1 MPGSTRE
8 GCEGVRIE
16 GMRRMNI
23 FLLEGGRTV
32 SLGPNQMASQSC
44 ESQKSLGIGVH
55 DVESNVGRLMALSLA
70 IPVGRGR
77 HVALI
82 GLSVFFVIAGANH
95 FLDPDFYLRMM
106 PGYLPAHGFLV
117 AVSGLT
123 EMGLGVAVL
132 APSLRQK
139 AGWGLIGLLVV
150 VFPANLH
157 MALNSAAFPSV
168 PVATLYARLPVQG
181 LFLFWTWW
189 ATRPGPTEADD

>member
-1 MPGSTRE
+1 
-8 GCEGVRIE
+8 
-16 GMRRMNI
+16 
-23 FLLEGGRTV
+23 V
-32 SLGPNQMASQSC
+32 SLGSSQMVSQSC
-44 ESQKSLGIGVH
+44 ESQKSLDIGVR
-55 DVESNVGRLMALSLA
+55 DVESTVGRLMA
-70 IPVGRGR
+70 RGR

-82 GLSVFFVIAGANH
+82 VLSVFFVIAGANH

-132 APSLRQK
+132 APSIRQK
-139 AGWGLIGLLVV
+139 AGWGLIGFLVV

-157 MALNSAAFPSV
+157 MALSPAAFPSV
-168 PVATLYARLPVQG
+168 PVAALYLRLPVQG

-189 ATRPGPTEADD
+189 VTCPGPTKAHD

>member
-1 MPGSTRE
+1 MQVSRTCPVQPARDARGSAERYATSE
-8 GCEGVRIE
+8 P
-16 GMRRMNI
+16 
-23 FLLEGGRTV
+23 LLAGGGLKV
-32 SLGPNQMASQSC
+32 SLWSSQMGSQSC
-44 ESQKSLGIGVH
+44 ESQKSLGLGVR
-55 DVESNVGRLMALSLA
+55 DVESAVGRLMA
-70 IPVGRGR
+70 RGR

-117 AVSGLT
+117 AFSGLT

-157 MALNSAAFPSV
+157 MALNPAAFPGV
-168 PVATLYARLPVQG
+168 PVAALYARLPVQG
-181 LFLFWTWW
+181 LFLFWSWW
-189 ATRPGPTEADD
+189 ATCPGPTKAYD